1 LWFIG
6 ETAAK
11 CELGVD
17 LRYPRGAPSPL
28 EVAATVLVL
37 AELHLGDIVDVAIVT
52 LLLWTLI
59 VWLRRTRGRFA
70 LLGLGIVFA
79 LYLVAQQLGLQLTV
93 WLFQGFFAAVAL
105 VMIVV
110 FQDDLRRLFE
120 NIAVTGLRRRRPRP
134 GPDSVESVAR
144 AIGALAQ
151 ARIGA
156 LVVIPGRDLLDRY
169 LEGGVFLRGR
179 VSVPLLESLF
189 DTHSAGHDGAV
200 ILEGNEVARFGVH
213 LPLSVDGENLSRRGT
228 RHAAALGLAER
239 TDALCIVVS
248 EERGTLSVARDG
260 RLREVDGKTLLGE
273 LQRYVRDSNPTPRE
287 SGVSR
292 TLRIMPS
299 HWPEGL
305 AAAAIAIWMWAVL
318 VEPEADVEMAFAV
331 PVQVANLGAGHA
343 LSVVEPQ
350 EVWITLSGSRREVA
364 RANPANVRVRIDA
377 QPMGTGSHSLEIS
390 DDHVEHPSDV
400 EVVAVAP
407 DRVNLV
413 VEGPAEGS

>member
-1 LWFIG
+1 ML
-6 ETAAK
+6 A
-11 CELGVD
+11 
-17 LRYPRGAPSPL
+17 
-28 EVAATVLVL
+28 L
-37 AELHLGDIVDVAIVT
+37 AELHLGDLVDVAIVT

-70 LLGLGIVFA
+70 LMGLGIIFA

-93 WLFQGFFAAVAL
+93 WLFQGFFAVVAL

-120 NIAVTGLRRRRPRP
+120 GIAVTGMRRRRPRP
-134 GPDSVESVAR
+134 GPDSVESVVQ
-144 AIGALAQ
+144 AIGSLAE

-156 LVVIPGRDLLDRY
+156 LLVIPGRDLLDRY

-179 VSVPLLESLF
+179 VSAPLLESLF
-189 DTHSAGHDGAV
+189 DTHSGGHDGAV
-200 ILEGNEVARFGVH
+200 VLEGNEVARFAVH
-213 LPLSVDGENLSRRGT
+213 LPLSVDGENLGRGGT

-248 EERGTLSVARDG
+248 EERGTLSVARNG
-260 RLREVDGKTLLGE
+260 RLREVNDQALLGE
-273 LQRYVRDSNPTPRE
+273 VQRYVRDSNPSPRE
-287 SGVSR
+287 AGLSR
-292 TLRIMPS
+292 WLRNMPS

-305 AAAAIAIWMWAVL
+305 AAAVIAIWMWAVL

-331 PVQVANLGAGHA
+331 PVQVANLAPGYM
-343 LSVVEPQ
+343 LETVEPQ

-377 QPMGTGSHSLEIS
+377 EPIGEGSHSLKIS
-390 DDHVEHPSDV
+390 DDHVEHPNDV
-400 EVVAVAP
+400 EVEAVAP
-407 DRVNLV
+407 NQVRLLV
-413 VEGPAEGS
+413 RGTEETGDSR